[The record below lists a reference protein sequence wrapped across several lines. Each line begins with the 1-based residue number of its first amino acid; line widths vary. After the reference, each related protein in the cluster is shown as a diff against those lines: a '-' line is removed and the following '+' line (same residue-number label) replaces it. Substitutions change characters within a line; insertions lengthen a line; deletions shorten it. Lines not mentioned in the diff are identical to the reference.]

1 MLRNLLKNAITVS
14 RRCESTVVK
23 PKWDIHV
30 GVLVERL
37 PIITKTLNSM
47 ELDVQVRKIEI
58 FPILPHENV
67 NKSQISY
74 FSKPST

>member
-1 MLRNLLKNAITVS
+1 MLRNLLRNAITVG

-47 ELDVQVRKIEI
+47 ELNVKVRKID
-58 FPILPHENV
+58 N
-67 NKSQISY
+67 
-74 FSKPST
+74 